1 MMQKKKY
8 LFLIV
13 ILLSMAFPTFAATK
27 QENRVND
34 AMDVIVDLI
43 KIPETSIPPILLSKA
58 YAVAVIPNVTKIG
71 LLIGGHSGKGV
82 IVVRQ
87 QDNSWSN
94 PAFISLYGISLGI
107 QLGAQS
113 IDTILVFKSPK
124 GVTELANGKLTLGA
138 DASITIGPIGRRT
151 AASTDINFLSEV
163 YSYSKTRGLFAG
175 LSFEGSNITMD
186 RKSNSVYYGSSSM
199 TPELIF
205 SSSGNIAPP
214 SANNFVQIL
223 TSQTHQLPIAPKV
236 DDN

>member
-13 ILLSMAFPTFAATK
+13 IFLSMTFPTFAATK

-34 AMDVIVDLI
+34 AIDVIVDLI
-43 KIPETSIPPILLSKA
+43 KIPEQSIPPILLSKA

-124 GVTELANGKLTLGA
+124 EINCKLTLLSIFRFFKKSKA
-138 DASITIGPIGRRT
+138 NIISSASE
-151 AASTDINFLSEV
+151 LSSELPNI
-163 YSYSKTRGLFAG
+163 SKF
-175 LSFEGSNITMD
+175 I
-186 RKSNSVYYGSSSM
+186 
-199 TPELIF
+199 
-205 SSSGNIAPP
+205 
-214 SANNFVQIL
+214 
-223 TSQTHQLPIAPKV
+223 
-236 DDN
+236 